1 MENIYYEV
9 AKEALGYPGKMIS
22 GSKRFYSRTFPD
34 HVVVFNANLFVGK
47 TKIWYGDIDVTE
59 SLETLKELASAIGEK
74 LYVLFESDGRFDK
87 EKNPS
92 LDNAVIVLDP
102 SGDLKLH
109 PTLEERVNEGRLK
122 INN

>member
-9 AKEALGYPGKMIS
+9 AKETLGYPGKMIS
-22 GSKRFYSRTFPD
+22 GSKSFYRRTFPD

-59 SLETLKELASAIGEK
+59 SLETLKDLASAIGEK

-109 PTLEERVNEGRLK
+109 HLLEERVNEGSLK
-122 INN
+122 L

>member
-9 AKEALGYPGKMIS
+9 AKGALGYPGKMIS
-22 GSKRFYSRTFPD
+22 GSKSFYSRTFPD

-59 SLETLKELASAIGEK
+59 SLETLKDLASAIGEK

-87 EKNPS
+87 EKNPY
-92 LDNAVIVLDP
+92 LDNAVVVLDP
-102 SGDLKLH
+102 SGDLELH
-109 PTLEERVNEGRLK
+109 PRLVERINEGSLK
-122 INN
+122 L